1 MLTAMEPSKKLKY
14 RDLLMNLIW
23 KVKVL
28 HKLFEG
34 NQRYTNLLRELM
46 KYDMNNDKPLPPQ
59 KDLFEN

>member
-1 MLTAMEPSKKLKY
+1 MEPSKKLKY